1 MKKNYYFFACWFSM
15 TVVECA
21 ILYVLDWKV
30 FNHYLYSNP
39 EGKEY
44 DYFSDICS
52 LILFIN
58 LWIANYI
65 IYERT
70 KKLEITDNDRNE
82 FLIKNVIQKIKK
94 YVGVYQKP
102 PEDLLKFV
110 KFWNDLIYNIENKIL
125 EIKGNEDLV
134 VEDAAGAEVV
144 FIHTFSKYGSPSL
157 RAIKWAEQGIYIQ
170 ETIDY
175 PEKVS
180 VKRFMENIRND
191 YFFLMDEIRTKNIN
205 MDIFNK
211 NILPKLEKFL
221 LENLEN
227 LEFDFVF
234 SEVARLFPDIVR
246 RH

>member
-1 MKKNYYFFACWFSM
+1 M

-44 DYFSDICS
+44 DYFSNICS

-94 YVGVYQKP
+94 YGSTKTGCAIMKY
-102 PEDLLKFV
+102 LKKNYLYRR
-110 KFWNDLIYNIENKIL
+110 KFADGIIYL
-125 EIKGNEDLV
+125 Y
-134 VEDAAGAEVV
+134 
-144 FIHTFSKYGSPSL
+144 H
-157 RAIKWAEQGIYIQ
+157 QG
-170 ETIDY
+170 
-175 PEKVS
+175 
-180 VKRFMENIRND
+180 
-191 YFFLMDEIRTKNIN
+191 
-205 MDIFNK
+205 
-211 NILPKLEKFL
+211 
-221 LENLEN
+221 
-227 LEFDFVF
+227 
-234 SEVARLFPDIVR
+234 
-246 RH
+246 

>member
-1 MKKNYYFFACWFSM
+1 MKKVYYCLACWFSM

-44 DYFSDICS
+44 DYFSNICS

-110 KFWNDLIYNIENKIL
+110 EFWNDLIYNIENKIL
-125 EIKGNEDLV
+125 EIKGNENLV
-134 VEDAAGAEVV
+134 VEDAAGAEIV

-157 RAIKWAEQGIYIQ
+157 RAIKWAEHGIYIQ

-234 SEVARLFPDIVR
+234 SEIARLFPDIVR